1 MKLLKIDSSLS
12 LSMIKLVVFTQF
24 YLISGGISLYGQTPT
39 PVDSTTQKRLDSVGP
54 SLLDM
59 LTDDGGLFPEE
70 KEQEIAT
77 DSTTGSF
84 WKDYVFEPTRLGIS
98 YEMTY
103 KFTKP
108 DELIKNRLA
117 FRVEYSKFLFNNF
130 FLQLDTK
137 FFTFLEGDARSR
149 PINFFIND
157 NERRRE
163 VAFGSITRNAY
174 MQYSFGLTSIK
185 VGIQTLAWGESD
197 FAAVVDEINPFDF
210 RDPLNLNI
218 DELRLGQFMVALNVY
233 SSIGNWSGFFV
244 PDARFNLF
252 PEEGTRFFVDPFAGR
267 NVTIEDET
275 IENNLFEYGI
285 RWKKT
290 FGKSDISVIA
300 TSLIDNNIVRREV
313 DSALI
318 LESERRFTTLG
329 SSFNY
334 AVGNLLIR
342 GEAAIKFPRS
352 YNDADLQLIER
363 NAFDSTL
370 SFEYAPNSTTT
381 YGLEFVH
388 NHVINWTDEIAGV
401 PQNDYSLF
409 LSYGKQFFKNNLSVN
424 LISLVNWPY
433 FTSFNL
439 LSAGYKLND
448 NITLSLDTLVP
459 ITNDERSGFFQ
470 FREQQQLA
478 FKIQLLF

>member
-1 MKLLKIDSSLS
+1 MKLLKKDPSIPSRI
-12 LSMIKLVVFTQF
+12 IKLIVFVQC
-24 YLISGGISLYGQTPT
+24 YMIIGNVILYGQTPT
-39 PVDSTTQKRLDSVGP
+39 PTDSTSQKPLDSIGP

-59 LTDDGGLFPEE
+59 LTDDTGMFPNEE
-70 KEQEIAT
+70 EQEVVA

-84 WKDYVFEPTRLGIS
+84 WKKYVFEPTRLGIS
-98 YEMTY
+98 YELTY

-108 DELIKNRLA
+108 DELIKNRFA

-163 VAFGSITRNAY
+163 LAFGSITRNAY
-174 MQYSFGLTSIK
+174 LQYSFGLTSIK

-218 DELRLGQFMVALNVY
+218 DELRLGQFMLSLNLY

-244 PDARFNLF
+244 PNARFNLF
-252 PEEGTRFFVDPFAGR
+252 PEEGTRFFVDPFEGR
-267 NVTIEDET
+267 NVTIEQEKAAS
-275 IENNLFEYGI
+275 NSFEYGI

-290 FGKSDISVIA
+290 FGKSDISIIA
-300 TSLIDNNIVRREV
+300 TSLIDNNITRREV
-313 DSALI
+313 DSDVI

-342 GEAAIKFPRS
+342 GEAAFKFPRT
-352 YNDADLQLIER
+352 YNDANLQLIER
-363 NAFDSTL
+363 DAFDSTL
-370 SFEYAPNSTTT
+370 SFEYAPDSRTT
-381 YGLEFVH
+381 YGLELVH
-388 NHVINWTDEIAGV
+388 NHILDWTNEITGV
-401 PQNDYSLF
+401 PRNDYSLF
-409 LSYGKQFFKNNLSVN
+409 LSYGKQFLKNDLSVN

-439 LSAGYKLND
+439 LSAAYKWND

-459 ITNDERSGFFQ
+459 ITNDERSGLFQ
-470 FREQQQLA
+470 FREQQQFA